1 MNMECLLDRG
11 NKKGLEEGDMELR
24 EAGRGNTNKL
34 SKINIMM
41 SKKGQ
46 TIIIKEEED
55 SEKIIEEVPLKE
67 GVTIIKKV
75 EVVKEIINLGNLAT
89 IRTRMRL
96 KIKINKQKNKN
107 TELKP
112 KMT

>member
-24 EAGRGNTNKL
+24 EAGRGNTTKL

-46 TIIIKEEED
+46 TIIIKEED
-55 SEKIIEEVPLKE
+55 SEKIIEEVLLKE